1 MVVYT
6 ETHTWSENTKLWNS
20 QLQMGTFI
28 LYPMFPRLRD
38 HFGKG
43 NVEDKRQGSGYDS
56 SKFTVAVVACTRP
69 RQSKFQMVEGESHQ
83 DPPLPE
89 DLLAND
95 DWWGTDSR
103 FPSETVIFLCPRN
116 SSTPM
121 PILTALS
128 GVSWLK
134 IVLYFLDDYMSWTF
148 PAVEMI
154 HLFIFV
160 NNGC

>member
-83 DPPLPE
+83 DPPHLRTYWQ
-89 DLLAND
+89 LM
-95 DWWGTDSR
+95 TDGEQTVG
-103 FPSETVIFLCPRN
+103 FPQRR
-116 SSTPM
+116 
-121 PILTALS
+121 
-128 GVSWLK
+128 
-134 IVLYFLDDYMSWTF
+134 
-148 PAVEMI
+148 
-154 HLFIFV
+154 
-160 NNGC
+160 